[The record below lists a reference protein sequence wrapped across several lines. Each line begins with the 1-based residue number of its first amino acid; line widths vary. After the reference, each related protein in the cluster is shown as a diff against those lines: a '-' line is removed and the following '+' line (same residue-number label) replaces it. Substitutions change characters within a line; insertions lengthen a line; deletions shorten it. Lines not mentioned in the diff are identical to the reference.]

1 MTDIEF
7 LAIVALSAVGGY
19 LSARLMD
26 AIRAAEARQTAQ
38 EARRRAFMAAHRPT
52 LHPSRMARIQ
62 DLAELDDLRDY
73 IRSDDVGA

>member
-1 MTDIEF
+1 MSDPEF
-7 LAIVALSAVGGY
+7 LAICIAFSTAGY
-19 LSARLMD
+19 LFARLMD
-26 AIRAAEARQTAQ
+26 AIRAQEARQAAQ

-73 IRSDDVGA
+73 IRSDDAGA

>member
-1 MTDIEF
+1 MSDTEF
-7 LAIVALSAVGGY
+7 TIICIAFMAAGY
-19 LSARLMD
+19 LSARLLD
-26 AIRAAEARQTAQ
+26 AARAAEARQAAQ
-38 EARRRAFMAAHRPT
+38 EARRRAFLDARRPT